1 MTRKRTRS
9 RFHRRSG
16 KGLTVRISAP
26 AAFIGVGTL
35 VVSGVGVADAA
46 TGGTF
51 ILGRSNLATTV
62 TTLTNTGGTALSLK
76 SKSGYPPLAVN
87 SKKLVPNLNANY
99 LNGLTS
105 TSLQRRVASACT
117 ATGIGAI
124 SSTGAVTCASADQLV
139 LTASGT
145 FVVPPGISHIT
156 GDLWGGGGG
165 AGNALGSGG
174 SGAHE
179 TVLVAVTPGDVVHV
193 TVGAAGAGGYQGTA
207 GGTSALSLN
216 TGGTIASAGGGGG
229 GLYPCSSGHPA
240 AGVPGAVTAPALG
253 IAEAAGAAGY
263 CNTQTGIAGFVGSG
277 GYGFQASG
285 VAGLVIISLDS

>member
-16 KGLTVRISAP
+16 RGLTARISAP

-35 VVSGVGVADAA
+35 AVSGVGVADAA

-51 ILGRSNLATTV
+51 LLGKSNAASTV
-62 TTLTNTGGTALSLK
+62 TTLTNTTGTALSLK

-99 LNGLTS
+99 LNGLAS
-105 TSLQRRVASACT
+105 SSLQRRVAATCT

-124 SSTGAVTCASADQLV
+124 SDTGAVTCASADQLL
-139 LTASGT
+139 LTTSGT
-145 FVVPPGISHIT
+145 FVVPPGVSHIT

-165 AGNALGSGG
+165 AGNALGSGS
-174 SGAHE
+174 SGAHQ

-207 GGTSALSLN
+207 GGTSSLSLN
-216 TGGTIASAGGGGG
+216 SGGVIASAGGGAG

-240 AGVPGAVTAPALG
+240 AGAPGTVTAPAIG
-253 IAEAAGAAGY
+253 ISQAAGASGY
-263 CNTQTGIAGFVGSG
+263 CNTQTGIPGFVGSG
-277 GYGFQASG
+277 GYGFSQNG
-285 VAGLVIISLDS
+285 VAGIVIISLDS